1 MNAEPAEFR
10 NPPFPPYTPPDM
22 ASPVLPY
29 AAPDPAASKRAMGI
43 LWLVIFAD
51 MLGFGVIIPSL
62 PYYATRFDASPL
74 QVALLFSLYSLFQ
87 FLASPF
93 LGLASDRFG
102 RRPVLALSQVGTVGG
117 YLLLGWTLLYDWQNA
132 AVGLWLINL
141 SRIIDGISGGNIAT
155 AQAYIG
161 DISTKENRA
170 ARMGLMGA
178 AFGIGFS
185 AGPAIGGLLTFI
197 HPAAPAFGAA
207 LLCGVALTLT
217 IVALPE
223 SHRPGTRGT
232 EGEQSWL
239 HPSHFLPVLQNPVV
253 GQLLFIGFASM
264 MAFVMLEVVF
274 ALFLMDVFKYP
285 QSTANWFFAF
295 IGIIMVI
302 VQAGLVGRLTR
313 AFGEWRLAIAGALL
327 AAASQ
332 AAYTGAAL
340 QPVLALLLLAALLNA
355 VGRSTMIPTLNSLLS
370 ASATPAT
377 QGTAFGAYHS
387 LLSLSRVIGPLI
399 AGWLYARHVTGPFIT
414 SGTLLLGVAVWTI
427 TVRARAASA
436 AARKD
441 EPAGGAVASPEVSAE
456 TAA

>member
-1 MNAEPAEFR
+1 MPVVA
-10 NPPFPPYTPPDM
+10 Y
-22 ASPVLPY
+22 AS
-29 AAPDPAASKRAMGI
+29 PDPAASKRAMGI
-43 LWLVIFAD
+43 LWLVIFGD

-102 RRPVLALSQVGTVGG
+102 RRPVLALSQVGTVAG

-132 AVGLWLINL
+132 AVGLWLIKL
-141 SRIIDGISGGNIAT
+141 SRIIDGISGGNIST

-161 DISTKENRA
+161 DISTPQNRA

-178 AFGIGFS
+178 AFGLGFS

-207 LLCGVALTLT
+207 ALCSVSLALTL
-217 IVALPE
+217 VALPE
-223 SHRPGTRGT
+223 SHRPGAHAGD
-232 EGEQSWL
+232 ESQESWL
-239 HPSHFLPVLQNPVV
+239 HPSRFLPALRRPVV
-253 GQLLFIGFASM
+253 GPLLLIGFFSM

-274 ALFLMDVFKYP
+274 ALFLKDVFRYS

-295 IGIIMVI
+295 IGVIVVI
-302 VQAGLVGRLTR
+302 VQAGLIGRLTR
-313 AFGEWRLAIAGALL
+313 AFGEWRLTIAGALV

-332 AAYTGAAL
+332 AAYVAAGYA
-340 QPVLALLLLAALLNA
+340 PVVWILLLAALLNA
-355 VGRSTMIPTLNSLLS
+355 VGRSVQIPTINSLLS

-377 QGTAFGAYHS
+377 QGITFGAYHS

-399 AGWLYARHVTGPFIT
+399 AGWLYARHVTGPFAVA
-414 SGTLLLGVAVWTI
+414 GAMLLAVGLWTI
-427 TVRARAASA
+427 ALRARAARRTA
-436 AARKD
+436 TG
-441 EPAGGAVASPEVSAE
+441 EPAAPSPPLAAAE
-456 TAA
+456 TAP